1 MISRI
6 LLASASLKKCHF
18 KFFSTGFIYGVP
30 PRANEIYQLSVVAT
44 NRETFETGLLNLT
57 INVTAT
63 TQCENLINYISRS
76 IMSSSVQTL

>member
-1 MISRI
+1 MI
-6 LLASASLKKCHF
+6 
-18 KFFSTGFIYGVP
+18 FFVGFIYGVP

-63 TQCENLINYISRS
+63 TQCENLINYISR
-76 IMSSSVQTL
+76 TLPADLFGVIGHFT